1 MLKELEDDEILNYL
15 MTSEFTEGL
24 TPDEFKFLLYKFR
37 NYYRVTQGKNELLKT
52 EIDGRIRQFEDE
64 KSLHS
69 KQLNDV
75 LIQKAEIENKF
86 NFLKSKNLSLKERL
100 LGKIIIKEDETQ

>member
-37 NYYRVTQGKNELLKT
+37 YFFRIMNGKNESLKT
-52 EIDGRIRQFEDE
+52 EIEGKSRQLENV
-64 KSLHS
+64 KLVHS
-69 KQLNDV
+69 RQVENI
-75 LIQKAEIENKF
+75 LIQKAQIENEF
-86 NFLKSKNLSLKERL
+86 NFLKSKKLSLKERF
-100 LGKIIIKEDETQ
+100 LGKIIINQDETQ